1 MIEIIVADAGP
12 LIAFARLEKLHMLP
26 QLFSRVL
33 VPEEVIQ
40 ECTCKTNTPEGP
52 LILQALEEKF
62 LVRSEVIAGPDAD
75 YGLGP
80 GETSAIALAL
90 HQQAGLMLDD
100 RAARRMAQQLGIRVL
115 GSAGVLVLAKRKGL
129 LLSVK
134 PLLHHLQ
141 DSGYFLSQELI
152 AATLALCE
160 ES

>member
-1 MIEIIVADAGP
+1 MADAGP

-40 ECTCKTNTPEGP
+40 ECTCKMNTPEGP
-52 LILQALEEKF
+52 LILQALEEKL
-62 LVRSEVIAGPDAD
+62 LVRSEAIAAPAEAD

-90 HQQAGLMLDD
+90 HQRAGLMLDD
-100 RAARRMAQQLGIRVL
+100 RTARRMAQQLGIRVL

-129 LLSVK
+129 LPSVK
-134 PLLHHLQ
+134 PLLHYLQ

-152 AATLALCE
+152 AAILALCE
-160 ES
+160 EN